1 MSARTAFSDVVK
13 SIYDATLDVDLWNSA
28 LDAVAGLSGSTGA
41 VLYVKGRDGWTFPM
55 HSAQI
60 SSALHDYVAEGW
72 SLRNP
77 WLEGRMEAGY
87 RVGDVYRDLDIVT
100 PREMRTNPFY
110 TEFLHK
116 FGLGRQMVAIIYSDI
131 GNPTCLV
138 SHRGMAKGP
147 FRKNELQTHLLV
159 ARHVEQALRITS
171 KFVKK
176 EAENRSYA
184 EIFDAVDYAMIVLDG
199 DQRLVK
205 LNREAEALIGNYFNH
220 EKERLAPA
228 SREDA
233 HAFTSAIQAAHKI
246 QPGVQDAPHPITI
259 GDRHGEERI
268 VVWISPLVGAAADKL
283 GFMSGKNNVLVLAQP
298 LKRNR
303 VIEPTIIRSIYGLS
317 TGEARLASLLVSGR
331 TVKDAAKELDLTEGT
346 ARFVLNQVFRKV
358 GVHRQSE
365 LVAQMQELGR
375 YVRARGT

>member
-1 MSARTAFSDVVK
+1 
-13 SIYDATLDVDLWNSA
+13 
-28 LDAVAGLSGSTGA
+28 
-41 VLYVKGRDGWTFPM
+41 M
-55 HSAQI
+55 HSSHI
-60 SSALHDYVAEGW
+60 NEALQAYVAEGW
-72 SLRNP
+72 WQRNP
-77 WLEGRMEAGY
+77 WLEGRMEAGF

-100 PREMRTNPFY
+100 SREMKTNPFY
-110 TEFLHK
+110 TEFLHR

-138 SHRGMAKGP
+138 SHRDMAKGP
-147 FRKNELQTHLLV
+147 FKKNELKTHLLV

-171 KFVKK
+171 KFSRK
-176 EAENRSYA
+176 EAESHTYS
-184 EIFDAVDYAMIVLDG
+184 EIFNTVDYAMIVLDG

-205 LNREAEALIGNYFNH
+205 LNREAEALIGDYFDQ
-220 EKERLAPA
+220 EKERLTPV

-233 HAFTSAIQAAHKI
+233 RAFSSAIQAAHKI
-246 QPGVQDAPHPITI
+246 TPGANDAPHPITI
-259 GDRHGEERI
+259 GDRHGKERI

-283 GFMSGKNNVLVLAQP
+283 GFVPGKNNVLVLAQP
-298 LKRNR
+298 LRRNR

-317 TGEARLASLLVSGR
+317 TGEARLTSLLVGGR
-331 TVKDAAKELDLTEGT
+331 NVKQAAKELDLTEGT

-375 YVRARGT
+375 YARALDK